1 MDYSNLVNDLI
12 QSLEKVYYMEGFAQ
26 LTDFLQ
32 GEQYILHY
40 LSQNLN
46 IEISPSTLSEKLHM
60 TRPRVTAV
68 INTLKK
74 KNYVEAKQDE
84 EDRRRLSVKITNQGL
99 DFINSKQKNAIE
111 YFKLFIES
119 IGDENVKDLIRIIE
133 LAADKMDHKSNNLDN
148 K

>member
-1 MDYSNLVNDLI
+1 
-12 QSLEKVYYMEGFAQ
+12 
-26 LTDFLQ
+26 
-32 GEQYILHY
+32 
-40 LSQNLN
+40 
-46 IEISPSTLSEKLHM
+46 M

-119 IGDENVKDLIRIIE
+119 VGDENVKDLIRIIE
-133 LAADKMDHKSNNLDN
+133 LAADKMDDKSNNLDN

>member
-12 QSLEKVYYMEGFAQ
+12 QSLEKIYYMEGFAQ